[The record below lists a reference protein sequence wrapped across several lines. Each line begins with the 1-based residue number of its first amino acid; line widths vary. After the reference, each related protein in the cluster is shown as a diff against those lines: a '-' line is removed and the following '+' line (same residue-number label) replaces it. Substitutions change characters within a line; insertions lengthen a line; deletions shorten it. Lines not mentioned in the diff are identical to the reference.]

1 MMRRGEVYNICSGRV
16 CSIQGILDYLLSES
30 KVKVR
35 IEQDQK
41 RMRPSDVPILYGDN
55 TKFKSEMDWTPE
67 IPFKKTLE
75 DLLNYWR
82 ERV

>member
-1 MMRRGEVYNICSGRV
+1 MRRGEVYNICSGRV
-16 CSIQGILDYLLSES
+16 WSIQGILDYLLSES

-41 RMRPSDVPILYGDN
+41 RMRPSDMPILYG
-55 TKFKSEMDWTPE
+55 DWTPE